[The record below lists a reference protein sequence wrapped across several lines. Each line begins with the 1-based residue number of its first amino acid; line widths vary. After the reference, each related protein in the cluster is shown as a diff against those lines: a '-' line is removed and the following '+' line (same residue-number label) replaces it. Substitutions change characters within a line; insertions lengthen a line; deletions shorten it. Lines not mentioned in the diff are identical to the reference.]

1 MKQIVKRTLIGGAMA
16 MMATVGLGAAYIHS
30 LDLDSQQRADAKT
43 TPADLPFLRHAAPA
57 TRGRILAI
65 VTSTAKADRDRI
77 PAGLELTELARAY
90 YTFRANGFAVE
101 IASPQGG
108 KPPVT
113 LDEDLV
119 EADYA
124 FINDPEAQRLLAN
137 TIPLAAVDP
146 ARYAAVYFV
155 GGKGAMFDFPNNV
168 AATRIASA
176 IYGAGGVIGAVCHG
190 PAALLAVRGPDGRGL
205 LEGRRV
211 TGFTNREELFL
222 ISNAR
227 EVFPF
232 LLQDA
237 LTHAGATFVEG
248 PMYLDHTIVDD
259 RVVTGQNP
267 WSTWSVAEGMV
278 RSLGY
283 QPVHRD
289 ATGEEIAVRVLD
301 EYHRRGQAAAARLRG
316 TLPNADK
323 RLILMHALI
332 AAMEARPWTAYQIQR
347 LIALD

>member
-1 MKQIVKRTLIGGAMA
+1 MKKTVKRALLGVAMA
-16 MMATVGLGAAYIHS
+16 LMVTVGLGAAYIHS
-30 LDLDSQQRADAKT
+30 LDLDSQRRADART
-43 TPADLPFLRHAAPA
+43 TKADLPFLNHAVPA
-57 TRGRILAI
+57 ARGRILAI
-65 VTSTAKADRDRI
+65 VTSTAKADEGRI
-77 PAGLELTELARAY
+77 SAGLELTELARAY
-90 YTFRANGFAVE
+90 YTFRANGFVVE
-101 IASPQGG
+101 VASPVGG

-113 LDEDLV
+113 LDEDLI

-146 ARYAAVYFV
+146 TRYAAVYFV
-155 GGKGAMFDFPNNV
+155 GGKGAMFDFPGNV
-168 AATRIASA
+168 EAIRIASSV
-176 IYGAGGVIGAVCHG
+176 YSAGGVIGAVCHG

-222 ISNAR
+222 VSNAR

-237 LTHAGATFVEG
+237 LTRAGATFVEG
-248 PMYLDHTIVDD
+248 PMYLDNTIVDD
-259 RVVTGQNP
+259 RVITGQNP

-283 QPVHRD
+283 EPVHRD
-289 ATGEEIAVRVLD
+289 ATGEELAVRVLA
-301 EYHRRGQAAAARLRG
+301 EYHRRGHAAAARLRA
-316 TLPNADK
+316 TVPHADK
-323 RLILMHALI
+323 RLILMHALV

-347 LIALD
+347 LIAP